1 MGNIVQLQT
10 CSNAF
15 EAQIIKA
22 RLEAEGIPAIVA
34 DENMSSIYGNAVS
47 AFSPRVLVRE
57 EDLENAQRILE
68 DEE

>member
-22 RLEAEGIPAIVA
+22 RLEAEGIPAMVA
-34 DENMSSIYGNAVS
+34 DENMSSIYGNAI
-47 AFSPRVLVRE
+47 FNPRILVRE
-57 EDLENAQRILE
+57 EDLENTQRILE